1 MPADTANHARASQHI
16 TNFGENLGLRL
27 RPGNGARVL
36 QSVTATATTP
46 AAAAAVATTTAAPA
60 PPATTAAP
68 APAASKTASRTTASS
83 ARATA
88 SAAPTLPPPDPYW
101 RSGDTS
107 VRLFKGDCVS
117 VLNALPAESVD
128 VIFADPPY
136 FLSNGGTTCRAGKRT
151 SVDKGAWDR
160 SQGVEENHAF
170 NHKWLAAC
178 NRVLKPNGTIWVSG
192 TGHVIYSVGYA
203 MQQQGFKPLN
213 EIVWEKP
220 NPPPNLSCRYFT
232 HSTETILWAARN
244 RKSRHHFEYDT
255 MRELNGG
262 KQMKSVWR
270 MTAPGKS
277 EKTHGRHPTQKPV
290 SLLERLLT
298 ASCPPGGVVLDPFNG
313 SGTTGVAA
321 VRLGHQYIGVDLEN
335 AYLDL
340 TTARLLEAVPALR
353 ERPALRVV

>member
-1 MPADTANHARASQHI
+1 M
-16 TNFGENLGLRL
+16 
-27 RPGNGARVL
+27 L
-36 QSVTATATTP
+36 QRVTASATASDSPRP
-46 AAAAAVATTTAAPA
+46 AASAAASALATAV
-60 PPATTAAP
+60 P
-68 APAASKTASRTTASS
+68 APASAPVSAKPAGRAASAS
-83 ARATA
+83 ARP
-88 SAAPTLPPPDPYW
+88 AAPKQPALPPPDPFW
-101 RSGDTS
+101 RSGDGR
-107 VRLFKGDCVS
+107 VRLFKGDCMS
-117 VLNALPAESVD
+117 ILDALPAESVD

-232 HSTETILWAARN
+232 HATESILWAARN
-244 RKSRHHFEYDT
+244 RKSRHHFNYDT

-298 ASCPPGGVVLDPFNG
+298 ASCPAGGLVLDPFNG

-321 VRLGHQYIGVDLEN
+321 IKLGHSYIGVDLESE
-335 AYLDL
+335 YLEL
-340 TTARLLEAVPALR
+340 TTNRLLDVAPDLR
-353 ERPALRVV
+353 ERPALRVVV

>member
-1 MPADTANHARASQHI
+1 M
-16 TNFGENLGLRL
+16 
-27 RPGNGARVL
+27 L
-36 QSVTATATTP
+36 QSVTATASTSASSTTGPTTGSATPPTAPATPGAATAAATVGSSPARPAKPAGRATSTSARPGTP
-46 AAAAAVATTTAAPA
+46 A
-60 PPATTAAP
+60 
-68 APAASKTASRTTASS
+68 
-83 ARATA
+83 
-88 SAAPTLPPPDPYW
+88 LPPPDPHW
-101 RSGDTS
+101 RSGDGR

-117 VLNALPAESVD
+117 VLDALPAESVD

-178 NRVLKPNGTIWVSG
+178 NRVLRPNGTIWVSG

-232 HSTETILWAARN
+232 HSTESILWAARN
-244 RKSRHHFEYDT
+244 RKSRHHFNYDK

-277 EKTHGRHPTQKPV
+277 EKSHGRHPTQKPV
-290 SLLERLLT
+290 SLLERLLM
-298 ASCPPGGVVLDPFNG
+298 ASCPEGGVVLDPFNG

-321 VRLGHQYIGVDLEN
+321 VQLGHQYIGIDLEEE
-335 AYLDL
+335 YLAL
-340 TTARLLEAVPALR
+340 TQSRLLEVAPDLR
-353 ERPALRVV
+353 ERPALRVVV

>member
-1 MPADTANHARASQHI
+1 MLHS
-16 TNFGENLGLRL
+16 L
-27 RPGNGARVL
+27 
-36 QSVTATATTP
+36 TATATTS
-46 AAAAAVATTTAAPA
+46 AAAAAASVPAPASASTLMPGASTAAPTA
-60 PPATTAAP
+60 SAAAAATTP
-68 APAASKTASRTTASS
+68 ARKPASRATASS
-83 ARATA
+83 ARPTA
-88 SAAPTLPPPDPYW
+88 AAPTLPAPEPYW
-101 RSGDTS
+101 RSGDTR

-117 VLNALPAESVD
+117 ILNALPAESVD

-321 VRLGHQYIGVDLEN
+321 VQLGHQYIGVDLEN

-340 TTARLLEAVPALR
+340 TTARLLEAAPELR

>member
-1 MPADTANHARASQHI
+1 M
-16 TNFGENLGLRL
+16 
-27 RPGNGARVL
+27 L
-36 QSVTATATTP
+36 QSVTASATTSP
-46 AAAAAVATTTAAPA
+46 SSSTGPTTSAT
-60 PPATTAAP
+60 PPASAGASAAAP
-68 APAASKTASRTTASS
+68 APAKPAG
-83 ARATA
+83 RATSPA
-88 SAAPTLPPPDPYW
+88 VRPGAPALPPPDPHW
-101 RSGDTS
+101 RSADGR

-117 VLNALPAESVD
+117 VLDALPAESVD

-160 SQGVEENHAF
+160 SQGAEENHAF

-178 NRVLKPNGTIWVSG
+178 NRVLRPNGTIWVSG

-232 HSTETILWAARN
+232 HSTESILWAARN
-244 RKSRHHFEYDT
+244 RKSRHHFNYDK
-255 MRELNGG
+255 MREINGG

-290 SLLERLLT
+290 SLLERLLR
-298 ASCPPGGVVLDPFNG
+298 ASCPDGGVVLDPFNG

-321 VRLGHQYIGVDLEN
+321 VQLGHQYIGIDLEDE
-335 AYLDL
+335 YLAL
-340 TTARLLEAVPALR
+340 TQARLLEVSPDLR
-353 ERPALRVV
+353 ERPALRVVV

>member
-1 MPADTANHARASQHI
+1 
-16 TNFGENLGLRL
+16 
-27 RPGNGARVL
+27 VL
-36 QSVTATATTP
+36 
-46 AAAAAVATTTAAPA
+46 
-60 PPATTAAP
+60 
-68 APAASKTASRTTASS
+68 
-83 ARATA
+83 
-88 SAAPTLPPPDPYW
+88 D
-101 RSGDTS
+101 
-107 VRLFKGDCVS
+107 
-117 VLNALPAESVD
+117 ALPAESVD

-244 RKSRHHFEYDT
+244 RKSRHHFNYDT

-277 EKTHGRHPTQKPV
+277 EKSHGRHPTQKPV

-298 ASCPPGGVVLDPFNG
+298 ASCPAGGVVLDPFNG

-321 VRLGHQYIGVDLEN
+321 VKLGHSYIGVDLETE
-335 AYLDL
+335 YLEL
-340 TTARLLEAVPALR
+340 TTNRLLEVSPELR
-353 ERPALRVV
+353 ERPALRVVV

>member
-1 MPADTANHARASQHI
+1 MLHS
-16 TNFGENLGLRL
+16 L
-27 RPGNGARVL
+27 
-36 QSVTATATTP
+36 TATATTS
-46 AAAAAVATTTAAPA
+46 AAAAAASVQAPASASSTGPGASTAAPTTSA
-60 PPATTAAP
+60 AAAAATTP
-68 APAASKTASRTTASS
+68 ARKPASRATASS
-83 ARATA
+83 ARPTAT
-88 SAAPTLPPPDPYW
+88 APTLPAPEPYW
-101 RSGDTS
+101 RSGDTR

-117 VLNALPAESVD
+117 ILNALPAESVD

-321 VRLGHQYIGVDLEN
+321 VQLGHQYIGVDLEN

-340 TTARLLEAVPALR
+340 TTARLLEAAPELR